1 MALSLV
7 ESVEAFI
14 LYDNIKELSGSSE
27 DLGTPEYEMIKQ
39 NLTEL
44 VETANPI
51 RFAYLMT
58 KKDGNIVI
66 LADSEDADSVD
77 YSHPGQIYE
86 EASDTFYN
94 IFESGQTVITEPE
107 TDRWGTWIS
116 ALVPVKDAVSGKT
129 IAVFGTDYDA
139 SEWYANIWDR
149 MASDFLIVLFI
160 FILSSSL
167 FYVRVQHLRN
177 NELSKKLAYGEMLY
191 SSVFDQAPV
200 GVALSKSTELN
211 RFIPKKAI
219 YDKFKPTTAERK
231 LFDDQI
237 NKITIV
243 GEISNK
249 TVNISQGE
257 KVNAIYI
264 LLITMKTKECDKKN
278 IALLSKLID
287 QKMLFALKYENEVQ
301 FATYRA
307 GRVLIS
313 DIKPLDSSELK
324 LNGLDLDSIW
334 DNLIATIMGINLT
347 KGKVLDE
354 SIIENEEK
362 EKLMK
367 QIAVLEKK
375 AMNERQP
382 RRKWELAD
390 ELNKL
395 KKQLKGE

>member
-1 MALSLV
+1 M
-7 ESVEAFI
+7 F
-14 LYDNIKELSGSSE
+14 
-27 DLGTPEYEMIKQ
+27 
-39 NLTEL
+39 NL
-44 VETANPI
+44 P
-51 RFAYLMT
+51 
-58 KKDGNIVI
+58 
-66 LADSEDADSVD
+66 
-77 YSHPGQIYE
+77 
-86 EASDTFYN
+86 
-94 IFESGQTVITEPE
+94 
-107 TDRWGTWIS
+107 
-116 ALVPVKDAVSGKT
+116 
-129 IAVFGTDYDA
+129 
-139 SEWYANIWDR
+139 
-149 MASDFLIVLFI
+149 
-160 FILSSSL
+160 
-167 FYVRVQHLRN
+167 
-177 NELSKKLAYGEMLY
+177 
-191 SSVFDQAPV
+191 
-200 GVALSKSTELN
+200 KSTELN

-307 GRVLIS
+307 DRVLIS
-313 DIKPLDSSELK
+313 EVKLFDSVELK

-334 DNLIATIMGINLT
+334 DNLIATIMGISLT

-354 SIIENEEK
+354 TIVENEEK
-362 EKLMK
+362 TKLMK

-390 ELNKL
+390 KLNKL

>member
-1 MALSLV
+1 M
-7 ESVEAFI
+7 F
-14 LYDNIKELSGSSE
+14 
-27 DLGTPEYEMIKQ
+27 
-39 NLTEL
+39 NL
-44 VETANPI
+44 P
-51 RFAYLMT
+51 
-58 KKDGNIVI
+58 
-66 LADSEDADSVD
+66 
-77 YSHPGQIYE
+77 
-86 EASDTFYN
+86 
-94 IFESGQTVITEPE
+94 
-107 TDRWGTWIS
+107 
-116 ALVPVKDAVSGKT
+116 
-129 IAVFGTDYDA
+129 
-139 SEWYANIWDR
+139 
-149 MASDFLIVLFI
+149 
-160 FILSSSL
+160 
-167 FYVRVQHLRN
+167 
-177 NELSKKLAYGEMLY
+177 
-191 SSVFDQAPV
+191 
-200 GVALSKSTELN
+200 KSTELN
-211 RFIPKKAI
+211 RFIPKKVI

-307 GRVLIS
+307 DRVLIS
-313 DIKPLDSSELK
+313 EVKLFDSVELK

-334 DNLIATIMGINLT
+334 DNLIATIMGISLT

-354 SIIENEEK
+354 TIVENEEK
-362 EKLMK
+362 TKLMK

-390 ELNKL
+390 KLNKL

>member
-1 MALSLV
+1 M
-7 ESVEAFI
+7 F
-14 LYDNIKELSGSSE
+14 
-27 DLGTPEYEMIKQ
+27 
-39 NLTEL
+39 NL
-44 VETANPI
+44 P
-51 RFAYLMT
+51 
-58 KKDGNIVI
+58 
-66 LADSEDADSVD
+66 
-77 YSHPGQIYE
+77 
-86 EASDTFYN
+86 
-94 IFESGQTVITEPE
+94 
-107 TDRWGTWIS
+107 
-116 ALVPVKDAVSGKT
+116 
-129 IAVFGTDYDA
+129 
-139 SEWYANIWDR
+139 
-149 MASDFLIVLFI
+149 
-160 FILSSSL
+160 
-167 FYVRVQHLRN
+167 
-177 NELSKKLAYGEMLY
+177 
-191 SSVFDQAPV
+191 
-200 GVALSKSTELN
+200 KSTELN

-307 GRVLIS
+307 DRVLIS
-313 DIKPLDSSELK
+313 EVKLFDSVELK

-334 DNLIATIMGINLT
+334 NNLIATIMGISLT

-354 SIIENEEK
+354 TIVENEEK
-362 EKLMK
+362 TKLMK

-390 ELNKL
+390 KLNKL